1 MTNDQPTDIGGYAAA
16 LDELQEILAA
26 LESDTTDVD
35 QLAVRVERA
44 DALIRHCRS
53 RLDDARFRICLLYT
67 SPSPRD
73 KRQSR
78 MPSSA

>member
-1 MTNDQPTDIGGYAAA
+1 MSDHQPTDIGGYAAA

-44 DALIRHCRS
+44 DVLIRHCRS
-53 RLDDARFRICLLYT
+53 RLDDARLRVDQVVGSL
-67 SPSPRD
+67 D
-73 KRQSR
+73 ED
-78 MPSSA
+78 

>member
-1 MTNDQPTDIGGYAAA
+1 MSDDQPTDIGGYAAA

-44 DALIRHCRS
+44 DVLIRHCRS
-53 RLDDARFRICLLYT
+53 RLDDARLRVDQVVGCL
-67 SPSPRD
+67 D
-73 KRQSR
+73 ED
-78 MPSSA
+78 

>member
-53 RLDDARFRICLLYT
+53 RLDDARFQIDQVVGSL
-67 SPSPRD
+67 D
-73 KRQSR
+73 DV
-78 MPSSA
+78 

>member
-1 MTNDQPTDIGGYAAA
+1 VSDDQPTDIGGYAAA

-44 DALIRHCRS
+44 DVLIRHCRS
-53 RLDDARFRICLLYT
+53 RLDDARLRVDQVVGAL
-67 SPSPRD
+67 D
-73 KRQSR
+73 ED
-78 MPSSA
+78 

>member
-35 QLAVRVERA
+35 QLAVQVERA

-53 RLDDARFRICLLYT
+53 RLDDARFRVDQVI
-67 SPSPRD
+67 
-73 KRQSR
+73 
-78 MPSSA
+78 SSLDDV

>member
-53 RLDDARFRICLLYT
+53 RLDDARFRIDQVVGSL
-67 SPSPRD
+67 D
-73 KRQSR
+73 DV
-78 MPSSA
+78 

>member
-1 MTNDQPTDIGGYAAA
+1 VSDDQPTDIGGYAAG

-44 DALIRHCRS
+44 DVLIRHCRS
-53 RLDDARFRICLLYT
+53 RLDDARLRVDQVVVSL
-67 SPSPRD
+67 D
-73 KRQSR
+73 EV
-78 MPSSA
+78 

>member
-1 MTNDQPTDIGGYAAA
+1 VSDDQPTDIGGYAAA

-44 DALIRHCRS
+44 DVLIRHCRS
-53 RLDDARFRICLLYT
+53 RLDDARLRVDQVVAALDPD
-67 SPSPRD
+67 SDGS
-73 KRQSR
+73 
-78 MPSSA
+78 